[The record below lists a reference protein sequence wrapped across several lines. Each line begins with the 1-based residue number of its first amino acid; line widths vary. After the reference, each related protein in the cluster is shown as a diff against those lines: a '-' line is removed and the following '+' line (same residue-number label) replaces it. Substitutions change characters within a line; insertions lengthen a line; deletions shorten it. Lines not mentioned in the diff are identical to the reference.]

1 MDDYQYLIN
10 VEKKHIMGKN
20 VSTHD
25 LETVFKIL
33 KESEIPHVT
42 KSASFILATFDKN
55 TLLQLIDNFDMYAE
69 DKQDDI
75 ILNLACTDYVESYS
89 FLLKEL
95 KNSPNHKRVLTL
107 TVALAKTTYFIF
119 PLILA
124 HLQDNPSDS
133 YLEKL
138 KQVIKRTGF
147 YKLKP
152 YMSLFPILPEE
163 WVFRDVF
170 GHELM
175 NTLHNT
181 DQDNN

>member
-1 MDDYQYLIN
+1 
-10 VEKKHIMGKN
+10 MGEP
-20 VSTHD
+20 VSTQD
-25 LETVFKIL
+25 LEAVFKIL
-33 KESEIPHVT
+33 EDSAIPHVT
-42 KSASFILATFDKN
+42 KSASFILATFDKK
-55 TLLQLIDNFDMYAE
+55 TLLQLIANFDNYAP

-75 ILNLACTDYVESYS
+75 ILNLACTDYVEAYS

-95 KNSPNHKRVLTL
+95 KTNIDNERILTL

-133 YLEKL
+133 YLKKL
-138 KQVIKRTGF
+138 KQIIKRTGF

-152 YMSLFPILPEE
+152 YMSLFPILPQE
-163 WVFRDVF
+163 WVFRDIF

-181 DQDNN
+181 DQGND